1 MTTKAQE
8 LLNAAARDR
17 AAKDAKTPAA
27 ALARAQAAGRVGN
40 ICGGV
45 ATKPS
50 GKPFRH
56 LHFSLEQQA
65 AIAFDTVPAIRAE
78 FGTFKRYFAFRK
90 WDAGRPARRANGVA
104 A

>member
-1 MTTKAQE
+1 MTTGSQK
-8 LLNAAARDR
+8 LLATVARDQ

-56 LHFSLEQQA
+56 PDLTLEQQA
-65 AIAFDTVPAIRAE
+65 GIAFDQVPAIRAE
-78 FGTFKRYFAFRK
+78 FGSFELYLAYRR
-90 WDAGRPARRANGVA
+90 WDHGEAARGA